1 AECSKHEHEHCQV
14 CAKACLACAQACQA
28 YRA

>member
-1 AECSKHEHEHCQV
+1 MNCQV

>member
-1 AECSKHEHEHCQV
+1 MSSRINCQV